1 MKAAKV
7 ILIIVTLLVAVVVI
21 LAAGGLY
28 FANRYIQSPQF
39 KEQVLASSRQELGA
53 DVRIDELQASLFS
66 GVTLRG
72 VTISNPTNFA
82 GNLLTADSFVLHY
95 RLLPLLQRRVE
106 IEQLSLDKPV
116 ITLTRNDGEWNYE
129 TLGAKKSG
137 ETKPSKATP
146 PSDNA
151 APSSKSEMTA
161 PLDLVLSKFAITHG
175 AVSILSDKDKPLL
188 KLEGINLSSS
198 ASLAGGKLTG
208 TGKTGVDKVS
218 VADKLFVQQL
228 AAPVAISSDQ
238 IKLAPLSG
246 KVADGALNGDATME
260 LSPTFAY
267 AANVQVKDADMA
279 KLLSEA
285 GTKQVLSGKL
295 QLTTSLKGTG
305 GLATM
310 AGNGRAEIKNGK
322 LMTIPLMNL
331 LATLLQ
337 VPELRELQFSECV
350 LEYSITNNTMQTP
363 VIRVT
368 SPQIQISGKGVVS
381 LEDYSLNHDLTIAF
395 TKGTLD
401 RTPKEVQNLFTARQ
415 DGSLALDF
423 RVWGP
428 YDSPKTDLQDRIL
441 KGVGKQLLDRGLQEG
456 LQRLLK

>member
-7 ILIIVTLLVAVVVI
+7 ILIVVAALVAVVVI
-21 LAAGGLY
+21 LAVAGLY

-39 KEQVLASSRQELGA
+39 KEQVLASSRQELCA
-53 DVRIDELQASLFS
+53 DVRIDQLQASLFS

-82 GNLLTADSFVLHY
+82 GNLLTADSFVLRY

-116 ITLTRNDGEWNYE
+116 ITLARNDGEWNYDA
-129 TLGAKKSG
+129 LGAKKSG
-137 ETKPSKATP
+137 ETKQSNAASH
-146 PSDNA
+146 SDNA
-151 APSSKSEMTA
+151 APGSKSEMTA
-161 PLDLVLSKFAITHG
+161 PVDLVLSKFAITHG
-175 AVSILSDKDKPLL
+175 AVSLSDKGKALL
-188 KLEGINLSSS
+188 RMEGIDLSSS
-198 ASLAGGKLTG
+198 AKFGGGKLTG

-246 KVADGALNGDATME
+246 KVADGAITGDATLE
-260 LSPTFAY
+260 LNPAFAY
-267 AANVQVKDADMA
+267 AANIQVKDADMA

-285 GTKQVLSGKL
+285 GTKQVLNGKL

-456 LQRLLK
+456 LQKLLK

>member
-1 MKAAKV
+1 MKAAKI
-7 ILIIVTLLVAVVVI
+7 ILIVVAILVAVVLI
-21 LAAGGLY
+21 LAAAGLY

-39 KEQVLASSRQELGA
+39 KEQALATASKELGS
-53 DVRIDELQASLFS
+53 DVRIDQLQASLFS

-72 VTISNPTNFA
+72 VTIGNPTNFP

-116 ITLTRNDGEWNYE
+116 ITLVRNGGEWNYE
-129 TLGAKKSG
+129 NVGAKKSEAKQSG
-137 ETKPSKATP
+137 G
-146 PSDNA
+146 A
-151 APSSKSEMTA
+151 APSPNTSHSKSETTV
-161 PLDLVLSKFAITHG
+161 PFDLVLSKLAIAQG
-175 AVSILSDKDKPLL
+175 AVSIMGEKDKPLL

-198 ASLAGGKLTG
+198 ANFADGKLTG
-208 TGKTGVDKVS
+208 TGKTGIEKVG
-218 VADKLFVQQL
+218 VAEKLFVQQL
-228 AAPVAISSDQ
+228 AAPVTISAGQ
-238 IKLAPLSG
+238 VKLAPLSG
-246 KVADGALNGDATME
+246 KIADGAITGDATLE
-260 LSPTFAY
+260 LSPTFGY

-279 KLLSEA
+279 KLLAEA
-285 GTKQVLSGKL
+285 GTKQVLNGKL
-295 QLTTSLKGTG
+295 QITTSLKGTG

-310 AGNGRAEIKNGK
+310 AGSGRAEVKNGR

-368 SPQIQISGKGVVS
+368 SPQIQISGKGLVS
-381 LEDYSLNHDLTIAF
+381 LEDYSLNHDLTITFA
-395 TKGTLD
+395 KGMLD
-401 RTPKEVQNLFTARQ
+401 RAPKEVRNLFTEGQ

-428 YDSPKTDLQDRIL
+428 YDSPKTDLQNRIV
-441 KGVGKQLLDRGLQEG
+441 KGVGQQLIKEG